1 MNVIFSVKVELT
13 AYITAKKVT
22 RKSDFWGVAAPNIEA
37 ITIELLNE
45 PQNLNR
51 FIPNFILGKTR
62 EMYKVSKIIEIIGPL
77 GNNKEV
83 K

>member
-1 MNVIFSVKVELT
+1 MNVVFSVKVELT

-22 RKSDFWGVAAPNIEA
+22 RKSDFWPVAAPNIQS

-45 PQNLNR
+45 PKNLNR